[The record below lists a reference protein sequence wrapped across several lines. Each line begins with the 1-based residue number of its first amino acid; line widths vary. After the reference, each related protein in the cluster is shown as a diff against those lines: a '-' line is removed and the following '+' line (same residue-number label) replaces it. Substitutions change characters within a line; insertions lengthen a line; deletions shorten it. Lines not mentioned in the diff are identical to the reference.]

1 MKYGFLVILIFLIM
15 ISQYVSASNPS
26 LKLERSSLIVVPDQY
41 PTIQSAIDNASEGTT
56 IFVKNGTYNER
67 IDITKSLKI
76 YGSDTA
82 PTIIRSSEGGD
93 VVNIRANN
101 VTFAR
106 FRIEGDIKTRA
117 GIYIQQSH
125 DNQILD
131 NIVVD
136 SQHGIRI
143 WDSSNITLRN
153 NYMANNSFNFG
164 VWGLFLAHFLHNIDD
179 SNLVEGKP
187 IHYLINEKNKTISSD
202 AGYVAVV
209 NSTDITVKDL
219 KLQKNFDG
227 VIAVYSTSI
236 TIQNITST
244 SNNYGIHFVSSNS
257 NIITQ
262 NNIRENYAGFLLDLS
277 NDNDISKNN
286 FSNNQIGLQFSYSPL
301 VPEKRSTGNLVH
313 ENNIAGNDDGIQAIG
328 AISNKFCKNEIRA
341 NTRSGALL
349 SGSAYNVF
357 CGNTFSENSW
367 GFAVQNSSQN
377 LVFNNNFINNTSQ
390 VFHTDNSVNSWNNT
404 RAIGGNYWSNNVI
417 LDNDLDGIDDVP
429 YTVNP
434 NNMDN
439 YPLAGIFSNHTFT
452 WDNSEHFITIISNS
466 SEHTFKVFPSE
477 SKISLNFTG
486 SSQTLG
492 FCRISIQKELVRKLW
507 GDNFTVLVNGIPP
520 SNMKKWED
528 DLFIY
533 AYFTYSHPTS
543 QALLIPEFTI
553 KALLASIL
561 GSLLVATL
569 IILFMKKK
577 DSVLSNKCEEK
588 KVRL

>member
-1 MKYGFLVILIFLIM
+1 MKYRFLVILIFLIM
-15 ISQYVSASNPS
+15 ISQYVAAVNPS
-26 LKLERSSLIVVPDQY
+26 LKLDTSPLIVVPDQH

-56 IFVKNGTYNER
+56 IFVKNGTYNEH

-106 FRIEGDIKTRA
+106 FRIEGDIRARA

-131 NIVVD
+131 NVVVD

-143 WDSSNITLRN
+143 WDSSNITLVN
-153 NYMANNSFNFG
+153 NSMANNSFNFG

-187 IHYLINEKNKTISSD
+187 IRYLINEKNKTISSN
-202 AGYVAVV
+202 AGYVALV
-209 NSTDITVKDL
+209 NSTNVIVKDL
-219 KLQKNFDG
+219 KLEKNFDG

-236 TIQNITST
+236 TIQNITFA

-257 NIITQ
+257 SIITQ
-262 NNIRENYAGFLLDLS
+262 NNIQENYAGFLLDLS

-301 VPEKRSTGNLVH
+301 VPEKRSTGNLVQ

-357 CGNTFSENSW
+357 CGNKFSENSW

-377 LVFNNNFINNTSQ
+377 LIFNNNFINNTSQ

-404 RAIGGNYWSNNVI
+404 RAVGGNYWSNNVVV
-417 LDNDLDGIDDVP
+417 DNDLDGIDDMP
-429 YTVNP
+429 HTINP
-434 NNMDN
+434 SNMDN

-466 SEHTFKVFPSE
+466 SEHIFKVFPLE

-486 SSQTLG
+486 SAQTLG

-507 GDNFTVLVNGIPP
+507 GDNFTILVNGIPP

-561 GSLLVATL
+561 VSLLTTTL
-569 IILFMKKK
+569 IILFMRKK
-577 DSVLSNKCEEK
+577 DFVLS
-588 KVRL
+588 R